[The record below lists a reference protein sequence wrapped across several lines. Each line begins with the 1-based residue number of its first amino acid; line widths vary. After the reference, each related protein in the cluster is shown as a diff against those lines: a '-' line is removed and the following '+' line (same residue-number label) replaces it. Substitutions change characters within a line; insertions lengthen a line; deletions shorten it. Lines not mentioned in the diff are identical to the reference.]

1 MDGRQVL
8 ERAVATLGVLGL
20 IGALPIYVS
29 SGLVAPLWAI
39 VLLLLFWALLAVLS
53 LRWFT
58 RRPWLVL
65 LLPVVAAA
73 VWLLTLTLGEQLLG
87 WRP

>member
-1 MDGRQVL
+1 MSGRRIL
-8 ERAVATLGVLGL
+8 EGVVATLGVLGMVA
-20 IGALPIYVS
+20 ALPIYVS

-39 VLLLLFWALLAVLS
+39 VALLIVWGSLAALA

-73 VWLLTLTLGEQLLG
+73 VWFATLALGERVLG
-87 WRP
+87 WQA